1 MKPPLNTG
9 KRLPAWLLM
18 AMASMVG
25 MAGIAGITGAAQAAN
40 PATQQDPVQLKQ
52 VALDFLTL
60 QTSGLNGEVQI
71 TVADVDK
78 RLNLQACDAL
88 NPYLPPGSKPWGK
101 VTLAIKCGAPATWLI
116 YLQANVQVT
125 ADYYVTAN
133 AISHGQV
140 ITMADLSKMRGD
152 ISKLPAGVVTSPEQA
167 VGKSMQMSLTS
178 GSILRADVL
187 KSPAVVQQGQSV
199 RVISTGPGFQ
209 VATDAVALN
218 NASDGQVAKAKT
230 SSGQTI
236 SGIAKNGGII
246 EIVY

>member
-1 MKPPLNTG
+1 MKFPQLSG
-9 KRLPAWLLM
+9 KRWSAGLLI
-18 AMASMVG
+18 AMAGATG
-25 MAGIAGITGAAQAAN
+25 MAHAAASGTA
-40 PATQQDPVQLKQ
+40 QDPAQLRQ

-60 QTSGLNGEVQI
+60 QTNGMNGEVKI

-133 AISHGQV
+133 ALSHGQV
-140 ITMADLSKMRGD
+140 ITMADLSKLRGD

-167 VGKSMQMSLTS
+167 IGKSMQMSLAS

-187 KSPAVVQQGQSV
+187 KSPSVVQQGQSV
-199 RVISTGPGFQ
+199 RVISSGPGFQ
-209 VATDAVALN
+209 VATDAIALN

-246 EIVY
+246 EIIY